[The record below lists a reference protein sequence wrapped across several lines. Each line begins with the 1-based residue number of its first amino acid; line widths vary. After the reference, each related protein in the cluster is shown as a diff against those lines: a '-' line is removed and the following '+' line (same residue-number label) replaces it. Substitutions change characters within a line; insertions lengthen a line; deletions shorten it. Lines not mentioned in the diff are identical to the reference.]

1 MWKCFFHRTNGGSL
15 KTVIT
20 ACVSPAVDQWGARM
34 NNGGG
39 GLLVADGQ
47 AASAQ
52 IAEIQ
57 WAVGGPLVKPSAAL
71 WWFVL

>member
-1 MWKCFFHRTNGGSL
+1 MGRQRS
-15 KTVIT
+15 
-20 ACVSPAVDQWGARM
+20 ASGAPEK

-47 AASAQ
+47 AVSAQ

-57 WAVGGPLVKPSAAL
+57 WAVGGPLVVSWPEVAKDGL
-71 WWFVL
+71 VIT